1 MAHAKGNFSDLIA
14 ADLASI
20 YKQTYYSHAD
30 FVEHIMGFARPGRKD
45 EWVLIGPTTVVHE
58 SPKAIKVHVE
68 GTPLWMD
75 EWVPRSQLHKEENEL
90 SKTGDVGMLVI
101 PEWLA
106 KEKGWLK

>member
-1 MAHAKGNFSDLIA
+1 MGRAKGSFAALLAPDLRRVYLSAFDDAFI
-14 ADLASI
+14 
-20 YKQTYYSHAD
+20 
-30 FVEHIMGFARPGRKD
+30 EGIMGFAKPGRKN

-75 EWVPRSQLHKEENEL
+75 EWVPRSQLHKDENEL
-90 SKTGDVGMLVI
+90 NHTGDEGMLVI